1 MTPNSTDQIPTTT
14 QSSDQIRLQSQLP
27 LSTKDRKSH
36 NALSTDSDS
45 SSNSSNSTN
54 RSRIR
59 DWCGY
64 QSCQPE
70 NLSDDN
76 DHLSNSSKSSNQ
88 LEGPLNT
95 TQITTTLF
103 RDADGFI
110 HELTNHDKQIYHQ
123 KQLSPHNNNHN
134 PPFTTPNKKRK
145 RTSPHH
151 ASSSNHIHQT
161 PVTSNLYPPYN
172 YDSEP
177 TLLHMR
183 WFRTGYNAKRLW
195 RNYHSDHFSNNPR
208 KFDQEDHDPA
218 SDSSAFE
225 WEWENPPPPPLSQSI
240 YDKLEALGNAG
251 PQEPPSP

>member
-1 MTPNSTDQIPTTT
+1 MTPNSTDQIPNT
-14 QSSDQIRLQSQLP
+14 
-27 LSTKDRKSH
+27 
-36 NALSTDSDS
+36 
-45 SSNSSNSTN
+45 
-54 RSRIR
+54 
-59 DWCGY
+59 
-64 QSCQPE
+64 
-70 NLSDDN
+70 
-76 DHLSNSSKSSNQ
+76 SSKSSNQ
-88 LEGPLNT
+88 LERPSNT

-110 HELTNHDKQIYHQ
+110 HEFTNHDKQLHLQ
-123 KQLSPHNNNHN
+123 EQLTRHHNK
-134 PPFTTPNKKRK
+134 PNKKRK
-145 RTSPHH
+145 STSPHH
-151 ASSSNHIHQT
+151 TSNSNHIHQT
-161 PVTSNLYPPYN
+161 PATSNLYPPYN

-195 RNYHSDHFSNNPR
+195 RRYHSDHFSTNPR

-225 WEWENPPPPPLSQSI
+225 SEWENPPPPPLPRSV